1 MKLLLFPSFL
11 ALLLRASPASMIIA
25 LLLGLWGVLKRDER
39 SLSVRTFIIAA
50 LVPIAGVF
58 PDLVTGL
65 LLLTVLSIDLSSHNS
80 RSIAW
85 AAPALIL
92 MAVWSLTRALSE
104 FDIAPFVH
112 LFAGHDG
119 PGEGGVFNVLRWLRG
134 GPPGYFVAIEDCIR
148 LVIIVSLSSVLPRER
163 GDTFAKGL
171 LAGGALCSI
180 FALVEWFA
188 PQTFEIA
195 RPPHLF
201 WKSLGRMT
209 GFATDP
215 NALGILLG
223 ALVPLSFTLR
233 PKWLW
238 AISILLIFGGIYSGS
253 RSFFILPIITAC
265 YFVWR
270 TKGTR
275 FALLSVGSILVITIL
290 LTLLGSRAIPNLPVG
305 LVRLQESINLT
316 RISETVKSRT
326 IFTRLCLEAFKL
338 SPIFG
343 VGLGRFED
351 YVVPLSHSL
360 QLGTGVWRDGA
371 TSFYLEILCELGL
384 VGVLVFLG
392 VALSLRRATDAEFV
406 YRGLGIAFLAVLI
419 VVPATNFSEGVALA
433 GLLLAQTVVP
443 RWKGSYPLI
452 AAAIAMSALVPF
464 RYAPNALYGFYPWEP
479 HERGFI
485 RWTATESRGVFGC
498 NHEVQLTL
506 INGSPIV
513 QDVEVRVDGVSRLQT
528 LQKNQL
534 LSVSLPCREQQATY
548 FLNVSP
554 GFTPAKYGH
563 SEDERLLGV
572 RQISADPLP

>member
-1 MKLLLFPSFL
+1 
-11 ALLLRASPASMIIA
+11 
-25 LLLGLWGVLKRDER
+25 
-39 SLSVRTFIIAA
+39 
-50 LVPIAGVF
+50 
-58 PDLVTGL
+58 
-65 LLLTVLSIDLSSHNS
+65 
-80 RSIAW
+80 
-85 AAPALIL
+85 
-92 MAVWSLTRALSE
+92 
-104 FDIAPFVH
+104 
-112 LFAGHDG
+112 
-119 PGEGGVFNVLRWLRG
+119 
-134 GPPGYFVAIEDCIR
+134 
-148 LVIIVSLSSVLPRER
+148 
-163 GDTFAKGL
+163 
-171 LAGGALCSI
+171 
-180 FALVEWFA
+180 
-188 PQTFEIA
+188 
-195 RPPHLF
+195 
-201 WKSLGRMT
+201 MT

-392 VALSLRRATDAEFV
+392 VALSLRRAKNAELG
-406 YRGLGIAFLAVLI
+406 YRGLDIAFLAVLL
-419 VVPATNFSEGVALA
+419 VVPATNFSEGVAIA

-443 RWKGSYPLI
+443 RWKSSYPLI
-452 AAAIAMSALVPF
+452 AAAVAVSALVPF
-464 RYAPNALYGFYPWEP
+464 RYAPNAVYGFYPWEP

>member
-1 MKLLLFPSFL
+1 MKLLLFASLL
-11 ALLLRASPASMIIA
+11 ALLLRASPVSMIVA

-39 SLSVRTFIIAA
+39 SLLVRTFIIAA

-85 AAPALIL
+85 SAPALIL
-92 MAVWSLTRALSE
+92 MAVWALTRALSE

-112 LFAGHDG
+112 LFAGRDG

-134 GPPGYFVAIEDCIR
+134 GPPGYFVSIEDCIR
-148 LVIIVSLSSVLPRER
+148 LVVIVSLWSVLPRER
-163 GDTFAKGL
+163 GNTFAKGL

-195 RPPHLF
+195 RPPHPF

-215 NALGILLG
+215 NALGIILG
-223 ALVPLSFTLR
+223 ALVPLSFTIR

-238 AISILLIFGGIYSGS
+238 ATSILLIFGGIYSGS
-253 RSFFILPIITAC
+253 RSFFILSTITAC

-275 FALLSVGSILVITIL
+275 LALLSVGLILVITIL
-290 LTLLGSRAIPNLPVG
+290 LTILGSRAIPKLPVG
-305 LVRLQESINLT
+305 LVRLKESIDLT

-392 VALSLRRATDAEFV
+392 VAFSLRRATDAEFV
-406 YRGLGIAFLAVLI
+406 YRGLGIAFLAVLF
-419 VVPATNFSEGVALA
+419 VVPATNFSEGVAIA
-433 GLLLAQTVVP
+433 GLLLAKTVVP
-443 RWKGSYPLI
+443 RWKSGYPVI

-485 RWTATESRGVFGC
+485 RWTAIESRGVFGC
-498 NHEVQLTL
+498 NDEVQLTFT
-506 INGSPIV
+506 NDSPIV

-528 LQKNQL
+528 LKKNQL
-534 LSVSLPCREQQATY
+534 LSVRLPCREQQATY

-554 GFTPAKYGH
+554 GFTPAKYGYAG
-563 SEDERLLGV
+563 DERLLGV
-572 RQISADPLP
+572 RQISAEPLP